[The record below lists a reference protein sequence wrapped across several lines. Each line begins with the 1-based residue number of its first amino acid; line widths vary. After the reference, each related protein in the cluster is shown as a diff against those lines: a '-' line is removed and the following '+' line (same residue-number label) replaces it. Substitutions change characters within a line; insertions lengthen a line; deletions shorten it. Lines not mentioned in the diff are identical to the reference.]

1 MTYYQVIYSDEL
13 YHHGIKGQK
22 WGNRRY
28 QNEDG
33 SLTDAG
39 RARYGVLG
47 RIGMGVSKV
56 SNAIHQHG
64 RNKNYRKA
72 KVWRTDSK
80 QGTSSNRLL
89 GRRINASY
97 DVRRERG
104 QKLANAGRTRVGAIG
119 RGIARSFGRQVGLAA
134 LNSAGALAVGMI
146 AKGDTTS
153 STFNT
158 GMTIVNGMINA
169 ANVYGGV
176 SNAVRT
182 YQDVADI
189 TTYMD
194 SVDRKKRR

>member
-1 MTYYQVIYSDEL
+1 MSYYAVTYSSSL
-13 YHHGIKGQK
+13 SHHGIKGQK

-33 SLTDAG
+33 SLTDEG
-39 RARYGVLG
+39 RRRYGIFG
-47 RIGMGVSKV
+47 RIGMGVAKA

-80 QGTSSNRLL
+80 QGTSSNKHL

-97 DVRRERG
+97 DIRRARG
-104 QKLANAGRTRVGAIG
+104 EKLANAGRTRVGAIG
-119 RGIARSFGRQVGLAA
+119 RGVARSVGRQVGLTA
-134 LNSAGALAVGMI
+134 LGGIGGIAVGMI
-146 AKGDTTS
+146 AKGDVDS
-153 STFNT
+153 RAFNN
-158 GMTIVNGMINA
+158 GIAIVNTMVNA

-176 SNAVRT
+176 SNAIRT

-189 TTYMD
+189 TTYKD
-194 SVDRKKRR
+194 AQSRRR